1 VIPDTIKQQIKK
13 GEGIGTEFKRFVKN
27 MDTIAKTVCSFL
39 NTKGGTIFCGV
50 DDKGKI
56 IGINAQEDTIEKL
69 QVFLNGKISPKALF
83 SVNVDEENDK
93 SIITIEVPQGK
104 DRPYVYEGAIY
115 IRQQSMTRTAD
126 SETLRKMVQSRSVE
140 TQRWERRPAMAL
152 EEEDFDSDEIFKTSK
167 EASETGRFIFPNP
180 NNTIAIL
187 EELSVCR
194 TGKFTQAADVLFAKN
209 PAVRHPQVRVRTTR
223 FAEDKGSDKY
233 IDDQVFQGPLL
244 QVLNKVIDF
253 IKRNVAVTAHFEK
266 DRIRRQDKSEYPMH
280 ALREGLVNAFAHRDY
295 ASFSGGISVGIYP
308 SRIEIWNSGRLP
320 DGLKPSDLRK
330 NHPSLPTNPDIAHL
344 LYIRGLMERI
354 GRGTQKILNAC
365 KAEGLPA
372 PKWLDKPSGVTLIL
386 YSAKASSSDEIRL
399 NQRQNALIKALLPG
413 DEIKP
418 GEYQKQFAPDIS
430 ERQARRDLKELED
443 LALIHRIGKGA
454 GTRYQRTNRT

>member
-1 VIPDTIKQQIKK
+1 MIPDTIKKQIRK
-13 GEGIGTEFKRFVKN
+13 GEDIGTEFKISIKN

-39 NTKGGTIFCGV
+39 NTKGGSVFCGV
-50 DDKGKI
+50 DDKGNI
-56 IGINAQEDTIEKL
+56 IGISDAKVNAEKL

-83 SVNVDEENDK
+83 SVNVDEGNDI
-93 SIITIEVPQGK
+93 SILTIEVPQGK
-104 DRPYVYEGAIY
+104 DRPYVYEGAVY
-115 IRQQSMTRTAD
+115 IRQQSITRTAD
-126 SETLRKMVQSRSVE
+126 AETLREMVQSKSVE
-140 TQRWERRPAMAL
+140 AERWERRPAMSL
-152 EEEDFDSDEIFKTSK
+152 EEEDIDRDEVFKTTV
-167 EASETGRFIFPNP
+167 EASDTGRFNFSNS
-180 NNTIAIL
+180 NDVIAIL
-187 EELSVCR
+187 EDLGVCR
-194 TGKFTQAADVLFAKN
+194 TGEFTQAADVLFAKN
-209 PAVRHPQVRVRTTR
+209 PALRHPQVRVRATR

-233 IDDQVFQGPLL
+233 IDDQTFQGPLL

-253 IKRNVAVTAHFEK
+253 VARNVAVTAHFEK
-266 DRIRRQDKSEYPMH
+266 GQIRRQDKTEYPMH

-295 ASFSGGISVGIYP
+295 SSFSGGISVGIYP

-320 DGLKPSDLRK
+320 EGLKPSDLRK

-365 KAEGLPA
+365 KEYGLPA

-386 YSAKASSSDEIRL
+386 YSAKSSVTDEIIL
-399 NQRQNALIKALLPG
+399 NKRQKALIKALSPG

-418 GEYQKQFAPDIS
+418 AEYQKQFASDVS
-430 ERQARRDLKELED
+430 ERQARRDLRELED
-443 LALIHRIGKGA
+443 LALIDRLGKGA